1 MEILVLQGPN
11 LNLIGVQSAKVG
23 ERVTLDKIN
32 KGLRQ
37 HAHDI
42 SLDLRLRFLQ
52 THKVEKAV
60 SFIHRN
66 RKKAQGM
73 ILAPASWGHYEY
85 SILDALQL
93 SNLPSIQVLFE
104 DDYGSL
110 DKAD

>member
-1 MEILVLQGPN
+1 MKAAKTSVVSRIFSYNPIIVAAPIPPIQLANSQG
-11 LNLIGVQSAKVG
+11 S
-23 ERVTLDKIN
+23 
-32 KGLRQ
+32 
-37 HAHDI
+37 
-42 SLDLRLRFLQ
+42 
-52 THKVEKAV
+52 
-60 SFIHRN
+60 

-110 DKAD
+110 DKADSIFTSECTDTATGHPMEVFNAALDLLLKLT